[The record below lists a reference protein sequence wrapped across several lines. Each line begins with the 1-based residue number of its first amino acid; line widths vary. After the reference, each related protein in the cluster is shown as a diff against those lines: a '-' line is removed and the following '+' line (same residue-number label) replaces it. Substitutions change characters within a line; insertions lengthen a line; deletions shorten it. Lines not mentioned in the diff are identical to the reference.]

1 MINDIQKLIKDYNIK
16 VKTTKVNLMI
26 MYQQWINT

>member
-1 MINDIQKLIKDYNIK
+1 MINDTQKLIKDYNIK